1 MDLFSKC
8 FILPLLF
15 ADYLL
20 LIVQCSSIPEYVTCA
35 QRLQSLGGGWRGGGI
50 VPPGLYPQQGL
61 SSLYPDI
68 VGDLSFEFSCLIL
81 LAFSI
86 SGSDIIRFLLYDP
99 HPLKLSLTWPGFGPC
114 FL

>member
-35 QRLQSLGGGWRGGGI
+35 QRLQSLHGVGGGGGWGGDCASWTVPTAGI
-50 VPPGLYPQQGL
+50 V
-61 SSLYPDI
+61 
-68 VGDLSFEFSCLIL
+68 L
-81 LAFSI
+81 LV
-86 SGSDIIRFLLYDP
+86 P
-99 HPLKLSLTWPGFGPC
+99 
-114 FL
+114 

>member
-35 QRLQSLGGGWRGGGI
+35 QRLQSLHGVGGGGGPGGGI
-50 VPPGLYPQQGL
+50 VPPGLYPQQEL

-68 VGDLSFEFSCLIL
+68 VGDLSFEFSCLIR

-86 SGSDIIRFLLYDP
+86 SGSDITRFMIP
-99 HPLKLSLTWPGFGPC
+99 IP
-114 FL
+114 